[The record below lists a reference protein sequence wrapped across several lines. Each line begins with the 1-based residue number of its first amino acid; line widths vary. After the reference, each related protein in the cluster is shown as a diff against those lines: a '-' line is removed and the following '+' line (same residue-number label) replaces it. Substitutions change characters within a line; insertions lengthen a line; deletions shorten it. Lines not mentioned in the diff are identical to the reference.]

1 MVICFLLQVLC
12 DDETLDIC
20 TKAMT
25 SWEVESIGSQ
35 NVVFSGC
42 DATHIRRDDDLL
54 FMTTRGSLSDYG
66 KYEIL
71 KVERVDG

>member
-1 MVICFLLQVLC
+1 
-12 DDETLDIC
+12 
-20 TKAMT
+20 MT

-42 DATHIRRDDDLL
+42 DATHIRRDDELL